1 MRCRQGVAMTRKKV
15 VLINPKTVSKYY
27 HFTSGGVDRLFEW
40 FFRMYYDGR
49 FQVPSHAYCT
59 IMPPV
64 TLYALAALFEGR
76 CEVSLADEQVEQV
89 DYDLDADLVC
99 VTSTT
104 PQILRAYE
112 IAQHF
117 RARGV
122 HTAVGG
128 AHATCLPDECARHFD
143 TVCVGEAEGYIG
155 ELVNDLYAGGLKPRY
170 VNRTIVSMA
179 DVPFYSYEI
188 GGGRYLPFHVINF
201 SRGCAFRCDFCSI
214 QTVQGGYRTRPVDK
228 VVERIEAVG
237 SRNLWFPDAT
247 LTGDPQRAR
256 ELFAALAPLRVR
268 WTGQIT
274 MNVARDER
282 MLDLMAESG
291 CWLAGI
297 GFESLSKLNI
307 EAAHKT
313 HNRVEDYARVLKAL
327 HDRNI
332 AVEGDFV
339 FGFDDDHE
347 GAFDATAR
355 FVLETGVDLP
365 EFYVLTP
372 YPGTALHRRLHAEG
386 RIVDWDW
393 SHYDNTHF
401 QHLPVYQPKHM
412 SREALREG
420 CRRAER
426 RVYSLPGTLRRIA
439 GARVMRAPVLIANSV
454 YARRLIRGGD
464 LTPLG
469 EARTREQRQTTP
481 ADRIQ

>member
-1 MRCRQGVAMTRKKV
+1 MRRKKV

-27 HFTSGGVDRLFEW
+27 HFTSGGVDRLYAW

-49 FQVPSHAYCT
+49 FHVPSHAYCT
-59 IMPPV
+59 VMPPV

-76 CEVSLADEQVEQV
+76 CDVSFVDEQVEQV
-89 DYDLDADLVC
+89 DCDLDADLVC

-112 IAQHF
+112 IAKRF
-117 RARGV
+117 RARGI

-128 AHATCLPDECARHFD
+128 VHATCLPDECARYFD
-143 TVCVGEAEGYIG
+143 TVCIGEAEGYIG
-155 ELVNDLYAGGLKPRY
+155 ELLDDLHSGGLKPRY
-170 VNRTIVSMA
+170 INRTIVSMDDA
-179 DVPFYSYEI
+179 PFYSYEV
-188 GGGRYLPFHVINF
+188 GGGKYLPFHVINF

-214 QTVQGGYRTRPVDK
+214 QATQGGYRTRPVHK

-247 LTGDPQRAR
+247 LTADPQKAR
-256 ELFAALAPLRVR
+256 ELFAALVPLRVR
-268 WTGQIT
+268 WTGQIA
-274 MNVARDER
+274 MNVARDEA

-291 CWLAGI
+291 CWLTGI
-297 GFESLSKLNI
+297 GFESLSRLNI
-307 EAAHKT
+307 EAARKT
-313 HNRVEDYARVLKAL
+313 HNRVEDYAWVIQAL
-327 HDRNI
+327 HDRHI

-339 FGFDDDHE
+339 FGFDHDRE
-347 GAFDATAR
+347 GVFDATAR

-372 YPGTALHRRLHAEG
+372 YPGTELHRRLRAEG

-401 QHLPVYQPKHM
+401 QHLPVYQPKHL
-412 SREALREG
+412 SRQALREG

-439 GARVMRAPVLIANSV
+439 GARMIRAPVLIANAV
-454 YARRLIRGGD
+454 YARRLVRRGD
-464 LTPLG
+464 LVPMG
-469 EARTREQRQTTP
+469 ESYADADSQTVS
-481 ADRIQ
+481 AGSDV